1 MGKILRGL
9 LWSAAVSRGA
19 ETMKLSLRR
28 ARRRFALVTVG
39 VVFAFV
45 GVGFLLAAGFLELVD
60 LLGAVRAGLV
70 TGGVLLVV
78 GAGFILSAYR
88 RTVAAPA
95 EQSPHDPAALAATMV
110 GVGREIG
117 AAAARHPGSLVL
129 AAFLAGLLLGGG
141 RRRR

>member
-1 MGKILRGL
+1 
-9 LWSAAVSRGA
+9 
-19 ETMKLSLRR
+19 MKSSLRQ

-88 RTVAAPA
+88 RTIAAPA
-95 EQSPHDPAALAATMV
+95 EQPPHDPAALAATMV

-129 AAFLAGLLLGGG
+129 AAFLAGLLLSGG